1 MSVPN
6 QTPYIIYNANGLT
19 TVFPFE
25 FYIINSGDIQ
35 VTINGTVITSGYT
48 VSGVGNIAGGDVIF
62 ITPPANGSV
71 VMLERVVPTYRL
83 TDYQDNGDLLADTV
97 NKDFDRLWM
106 AIQRAFIYL
115 GLALRRPLFGGPF
128 NAEGYRISKLG
139 APAES
144 SDATTKKY
152 VDDIYDYLRQTVE
165 TAIDTIKNGLYGYN
179 TKKSFELG
187 NTLNFPNDALYYES
201 EGEYYRWDGGLPK
214 VVAPGSTPDSAGGV
228 GKGKWVGV
236 GDASLRSALAK
247 PDGVHLVGGAAKQ
260 SDLDDTN
267 TTLESR
273 NYVKYTRASEFAK
286 VMASG
291 TPLKIKLFGD
301 STMWGSLPPSLVE
314 TENPPYKMLKEALQ
328 AVTGVSNDVMRY
340 AIPGTTLYDMLR
352 GTDGSGL
359 TFEQRLIESPCDV
372 VYCNHCINDNQTG
385 KDLHQ
390 YRLDLIEFV
399 RISRAH
405 NAVPVLVTANPQT
418 TILIGTEVN
427 SKRFPLF
434 VETMRQVA
442 KNLSVDVVDNNYYM
456 NQSLNVFNVNS
467 IFPDGVHM
475 SNAAYRQYGYNLA
488 IPFIACHTL
497 YDSNSRA
504 GVHGTQWF
512 TNSANYQIS
521 QQGAR
526 CGETISWE
534 KEVGKTTGINFP
546 VILDK
551 GAKSL
556 LINQLQWGSSAR
568 GNAYVNANAAGL
580 VYPNRSIGNT
590 STLDWDSLT
599 KLNIQLFAG
608 LNIVGLL
615 ININAISI
623 GTGMTFSGV
632 LLHNGNIS
640 SMTSVLGEP
649 YSKESMCNFDSIA
662 LNYNFANG
670 SECSISDNSGGKVAS
685 IKLVG
690 TTFRASVFKDNTEI
704 VGGDIATSATPGV
717 YQVKFRILDESI
729 EFGLDAAGL
738 RLDTPV
744 GPSNLRLSTP
754 SASYCLLRD

>member
-48 VSGVGNIAGGDVIF
+48 VSGAGNIGGGDVIF

-71 VMLERVVPTYRL
+71 VMLERVVPTFRL

-128 NAEGYRISKLG
+128 NAEGYRIANLG
-139 APAES
+139 DPVS
-144 SDATTKKY
+144 PQDAATKNY
-152 VDDIYDYLRQTVE
+152 VDNVALSRVLRVPENYVAPLPSVLQRKNLLLAFNDQGNPITVPPGE
-165 TAIDTIKNGLYGYN
+165 GSASDVLILLAQQDGWTRIGGVASAQSVEDVV
-179 TKKSFELG
+179 
-187 NTLNFPNDALYYES
+187 NTLDA
-201 EGEYYRWDGGLPK
+201 
-214 VVAPGSTPDSAGGV
+214 
-228 GKGKWVGV
+228 
-236 GDASLRSALAK
+236 
-247 PDGVHLVGGAAKQ
+247 
-260 SDLDDTN
+260 
-267 TTLESR
+267 R

-314 TENPPYKMLKEALQ
+314 TENPPYKMLKEALL
-328 AVTGVSNDVMRY
+328 AVTGVSNNVMRY

-632 LLHNGNIS
+632 MLHNGHIS